1 MITVHMAGPSR
12 QSTFRLNKSPFNV
25 ALSVTNP
32 ALNAYTFPLSSSPKF
47 IRLYF
52 FPASYA
58 PNFDRSQAVFSVKAG
73 GFTLL
78 HDFNASATADASAS
92 DTIYREFCFHTES
105 GQNLNITFSP
115 GKASPDAYAF
125 INGIEILSMPPY
137 LFYTSPQ
144 SPDGVAYVGSAK
156 TIRIENNT
164 AQEMV
169 YRINIGDESRIYSYQ
184 DTGMHRNW
192 DGSGDEYSYLDD
204 LSRKFT

>member
-1 MITVHMAGPSR
+1 MAGASPPIYVPFEQITLQCGS
-12 QSTFRLNKSPFNV
+12 FGNKSRLEF
-25 ALSVTNP
+25 T
-32 ALNAYTFPLSSSPKF
+32 YTFPLSSSPKF

-92 DTIYREFCFHTES
+92 DTIYREFCLHTES
-105 GQNLNITFSP
+105 GQNLNITFTPST
-115 GKASPDAYAF
+115 ASPDAYAF
-125 INGIEILSMPPY
+125 INGLEIISMPPY
-137 LFYTSPQ
+137 LYYTSPQ
-144 SPDGVAYVGSAK
+144 SPDGVAYVGSEN

-164 AQEMV
+164 SLEMV

-184 DTGMHRNW
+184 DTGMHRKW